1 MNSAGEDL
9 RLTIIG
15 AGSPHP
21 SAERFG
27 SSVIVEDG
35 DGAVMVDC
43 GPGTAYK
50 MVGAGI
56 HPTRIEGLMYTHH
69 HFDHTA
75 GTPSVALTRWEGTVT
90 GHTPLQVVGP
100 RGTSRFLDALV
111 GPDGAFRPDIR
122 ARREAPLSQQK
133 FQGLGGA
140 LPRPDLEYEV
150 VELEAGQAAS
160 IHDRWQIRTGR
171 AYHVQPYH
179 ESIAYR
185 IEAHGRSIVVTGD
198 TEYCPDLDELSQGA
212 DVLIAMCVGTAEHF
226 SSSALQSGQM
236 GTREVNRVARA
247 AGVSNVILTHTGLSF
262 AHQPQRGR
270 GLREV
275 GEGFAGEVIFADEG
289 LSLSVEVGGRVSPWS
304 GWTSGDH
311 D

>member
-1 MNSAGEDL
+1 MEPASEDL

-27 SSVIVEDG
+27 SSVVIEDSQ
-35 DGAVMVDC
+35 GAIMIDC

-50 MVGAGI
+50 MVGADI
-56 HPTRIEGLMYTHH
+56 HPTRVEGLMYTHH

-75 GTPSVALTRWEGTVT
+75 GTPSVALTRWEGTIT
-90 GHTPLQVVGP
+90 GHKPLQVAGP
-100 RGTSRFLDALV
+100 PGTQTFLDALV
-111 GPDGAFRPDIR
+111 GRQGAFRPDIQ

-140 LPRPDLEYEV
+140 LPRADLEYSV
-150 VELEAGQAAS
+150 AELKAGDETS
-160 IHDRWQIRTGR
+160 MSERWKIRTGE
-171 AYHVQPYH
+171 AFHVQPYH

-185 IEAHGRSIVVTGD
+185 IEAHDRVIVVTGD
-198 TEYCPDLDELSQGA
+198 TEYIPDLEALAQGA
-212 DVLIAMCVGTAEHF
+212 HVLIAMCVGTAEHYA
-226 SSSALQSGQM
+226 SSALQSGQM
-236 GTREVNRVARA
+236 GTREVNRIARS

-270 GLREV
+270 GIREV
-275 GEGFAGEVIFADEG
+275 GENFDGEVIFADEG
-289 LSLSVEVGGRVSPWS
+289 LSLSVERGGQVSPWQ
-304 GWTSGDH
+304 GWRTEERY
-311 D
+311 